1 MREIIISSYDT
12 GWNWTI
18 VRKEKDKYY
27 KSDSD
32 TAYVDLYDSV
42 EKRIYDSSILMC
54 NDETLSKEKVIQEL
68 TDLGYEKITICDD
81 GDVEIYINGNREV

>member
-1 MREIIISSYDT
+1 MKEIIISIYDSC
-12 GWNWTI
+12 WDWTI

-27 KSDSD
+27 KSDCNTD
-32 TAYVDLYDSV
+32 YNDLYDSV

-54 NDETLSKEKVIQEL
+54 NDEKLTKEKIIKEL
-68 TDLGYEKITICDD
+68 TKLGYERITICEN

>member
-1 MREIIISSYDT
+1 MKEIIISSYDT
-12 GWNWTI
+12 AWNWTI

-27 KSDSD
+27 KSDSN

-54 NDETLSKEKVIQEL
+54 NDETLSKEKVIKEL
-68 TDLGYEKITICDD
+68 TELGYEKITICDD
-81 GDVEIYINGNREV
+81 GDVEIYINGNKEV